1 MLTVEDEDDLIEDIK
16 EGVEIAIYEGE
27 FDTDDIEID
36 PIKLNK
42 LAWWMDQQIDEV
54 NLTYGWFKYGPA
66 PVDVVQPSRDAST
79 TSVGIRPKSPDE
91 VEAAHESRVPTP
103 DERYPTPREFAY
115 VFLRDLQDEFE
126 TILTTPTK
134 EYLLEFYEKNAPSQY
149 RALYIESVKLQDCLD
164 KIRESKDWHEDAE
177 EYYNE
182 VKDRLNRVYGELLQA
197 STVKQTVDYFQRYSS
212 VLAQI
217 LATAAAK
224 DSLSDREQRFL
235 KNKAVDYFYGGAWK
249 YVALY
254 ISEATATGANV
265 NKLLDGIDDDK
276 RTLRNSFSEEIEN
289 MKQKAAIVGL
299 APEPVAESEA
309 VERRE
314 GEGGES
320 RSDLGR
326 LDMWT
331 RLSAEVISY

>member
-1 MLTVEDEDDLIEDIK
+1 MLTVEDENDLVEDIK

-27 FDTDDIEID
+27 FDTDGIEVD
-36 PIKLNK
+36 PIKVNK
-42 LAWWMDQQIDEV
+42 LAWWIDQEIDEV

-66 PVDVVQPSRDAST
+66 PVDVVRPSRDAST
-79 TSVGIRPKSPDE
+79 TSVGIRPKSPDD

-115 VFLRDLQDEFE
+115 VFLRDLRDEFE
-126 TILTTPTK
+126 AILTTPTK
-134 EYLLEFYEKNAPSQY
+134 EYLLEFYEENAPSQY
-149 RALYIESVKLQDCLD
+149 RRLYVESVKLQECLD
-164 KIRESKDWHEDAE
+164 EIKESKDWHEDAE
-177 EYYNE
+177 EYYKE
-182 VKDRLNRVYGELLQA
+182 VKDRLNRVYGELLQV
-197 STVKQTVDYFQRYSS
+197 STLKQTVDYFQRYSS

-224 DSLSDREQRFL
+224 DSLSDSQQRFL
-235 KNKAVDYFYGGAWK
+235 KNKVVEYFYGGAWK

-254 ISEATATGANV
+254 VSEDTAKGPNL
-265 NKLLDGIDDDK
+265 NKLLDGIDDNK

-289 MKQKAAIVGL
+289 IKQKAAVVDL
-299 APEPVAESEA
+299 APEPEAESEA

-314 GEGGES
+314 GDSGEP

-326 LDMWT
+326 VDVWT
-331 RLSAEVISY
+331 RLSAEVISD